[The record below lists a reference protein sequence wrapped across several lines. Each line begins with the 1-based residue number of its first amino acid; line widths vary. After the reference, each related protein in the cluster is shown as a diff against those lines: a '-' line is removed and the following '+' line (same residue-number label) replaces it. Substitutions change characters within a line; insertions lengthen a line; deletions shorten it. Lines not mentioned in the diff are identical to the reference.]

1 MVIAREI
8 CSIKEKRE
16 CLQAGSKMSFSHVG
30 ETSPY
35 LLADGRRLIEG
46 WTDSKYKRGKDIE
59 IINRLR
65 Q

>member
-1 MVIAREI
+1 MVIARAI

-16 CLQAGSKMSFSHVG
+16 CLQKGSKVNFSHLE
-30 ETSPY
+30 ETSPC
-35 LLADGRRLIEG
+35 LLADGKRLIEG
-46 WTDSKYKRGKDIE
+46 WTDSKYKRRKDTE